1 MTIDADQVFKPEQF
15 EPTPLRAPRR
25 KWFVPWLQLA
35 TLIVV
40 LVAAVVL
47 WFLFTAKS
55 VRFESNVTDFS
66 ATVSG
71 GLVFRSGETFL
82 MRPGSYEVE
91 AESNGY
97 YELQLSIEVGNKG
110 DQSFPLEFKKLP
122 GLIQFS
128 SSPIGAQVSMEGE
141 ILGATPVQVPIPAGS
156 AMFNFSAPRYIDREI
171 EVLVEGMSIEQPVH
185 LDLAPNWATVE
196 IPTTPDN
203 ANVYIDGVDSG
214 FTTSKPVEILDGER
228 TITLKKPGFAEWT
241 DILFVQAGERRTLD
255 PIVLEPLEGV
265 LSIQSDPAGATVNID
280 EQFQGL
286 TPITVEI
293 EPNQEHKVEVLLVGY
308 ERGFK
313 SVVVPSGQIRN
324 LNFDLEEAT
333 GSLTVTT
340 EPENVEVWVDGKQIG
355 SSNDSFVLH
364 AVRHSVELKK
374 EGYAGYAN
382 DLVIQPGMKQ
392 TLRVRLL
399 TLEEA
404 RLEVLR
410 QVRNTIDGQ
419 EIQLF
424 EPTPIQMGASRR
436 QPGRRANEVFR
447 TARLERL
454 FYISKHE
461 VTNAQFREFA
471 TEHDSGDYQGMSL
484 DKDDQPVVNVSWNEA
499 ALYCNSLSERE
510 GLDSFYKVE
519 GAKVVGINE
528 NALGYRL
535 PTEAE
540 WSWVARHVEGDEK
553 LLHFPWGESLPPPDR
568 HGNYADRAAQ
578 HIVSRILYD
587 FNDNHTVTAPVGTFE
602 PNSKGLFDIGGNV
615 AEWTHDFYAIPE
627 SQSTVSVLGPS
638 DGEYHVIRGSSYLH
652 GTITDV
658 RLSFRDYG
666 TDGRYDVGFRV
677 ARYAE

>member
-1 MTIDADQVFKPEQF
+1 MTTDADQIFKPEQF

-35 TLIVV
+35 TLVIA

-55 VRFESNVTDFS
+55 VRFESNVADIS
-66 ATVSG
+66 ATMTG
-71 GLVFRSGETFL
+71 GLVFRTGETFL
-82 MRPGSYEVE
+82 MRPGSYEVRAE
-91 AESNGY
+91 ANGY
-97 YELQLSIEVGNKG
+97 HDLKISIEVTNKG
-110 DQSFPLEFKKLP
+110 DQSFPLELKKLP
-122 GLIQFS
+122 GTIQFT
-128 SSPIGAQVSMEGE
+128 SSPVGAEVSMEGE
-141 ILGATPVQVPIPAGS
+141 ILGATPIQVPIPAGF
-156 AMFNFSAPRYIDREI
+156 ARFKFNAPRFIDGEI
-171 EVLVEGMSIEQPVH
+171 EVAIEGMSIEQTVH

-196 IPTTPDN
+196 IPTTPDG
-203 ANVYIDGVDSG
+203 ATVYIDGVDSG
-214 FTTSKPVEILDGER
+214 FTTSKPVEILDGEH

-241 DILFVQAGERRTLD
+241 DILFVEAGERRTLD
-255 PIVLEPLEGV
+255 SVVLEPLEGV
-265 LSIQSDPAGATVNID
+265 LSIQSDPTGATVNID
-280 EQFQGL
+280 EQFHGL
-286 TPITVEI
+286 TPLTVEI

-308 ERGFK
+308 ERGFR
-313 SVVVPSGQIRN
+313 SVFVPSGQSRT
-324 LNFDLEEAT
+324 LKFDLEEAT

-340 EPENVEVWVDGKQIG
+340 EPEDVEVWVDGQRIG
-355 SSNDSFVLH
+355 HSNDTFVLH

-374 EGYAGYAN
+374 EGYAGYSN
-382 DLVIQPGMKQ
+382 DLVIQPGLRQ
-392 TLRVRLL
+392 SLRVRLL

-404 RLEVLR
+404 RMEALR

-419 EIQLF
+419 EILLF

-447 TARLERL
+447 TAQLGRL

-471 TEHDSGDYQGMSL
+471 VEHDSGDYQGMSL
-484 DKDDQPVVNVSWNEA
+484 DKDDHPVVNVSWVEA

-510 GLDSFYKVE
+510 GLESFYRVE
-519 GAKVVGINE
+519 GARVVGING

-540 WSWVARHVEGDEK
+540 WSWVARHVEGDSE
-553 LLHFPWGESLPPPDR
+553 LLHFPWGENLPPPDR

-615 AEWTHDFYAIPE
+615 AEWIHDFYAIPE

-638 DGEYHVIRGSSYLH
+638 DGEYHVIRGSSFLH

-666 TDGRYDVGFRV
+666 TDGRYDVGFRI